1 MTKVITI
8 YNQKGG
14 VGKTTLVMNLAHA
27 LARLEASVTVVD
39 LANPPFCHVWFKLPA
54 DGLALR
60 WMRGEEVQGFDT
72 RLGIRLLTG
81 YYPMGEALTDWEH
94 QSLSVETIRR
104 KRLEALRTDFV
115 IIDGYRCE
123 LWVER
128 ALLQIS
134 DLVLIPHH
142 PGTPMISTDSTLT
155 LCQEIRE
162 EGWAGRYDLVGWV
175 EGVGDVERSV
185 EIGRKAD
192 GVLLLTWNERTRKMR
207 SVFEP
212 PRVARVMG
220 EFHNLAMWLL
230 AVGEVAR

>member
-14 VGKTTLVMNLAHA
+14 VGKTTLVLNLAHA
-27 LARLEASVTVVD
+27 LVRLGVSVTVVD

-60 WMRGEEVQGFDT
+60 WMRGEDVRGFDT

-81 YYPMGEALTDWEH
+81 YHPMGEVLTDWER

-104 KRLEALRTDFV
+104 ERLEALRTDFV
-115 IIDGYRCE
+115 IVDGYRYE

-142 PGTPMISTDSTLT
+142 SGTPMISTDGALT
-155 LCQEIRE
+155 LSREIRE
-162 EGWAGRYDLVGWV
+162 RGWAGRYVLIGWV

-192 GVLLLTWNERTRKMR
+192 GVLLLTWNERTRKLK

-220 EFHNLAMWLL
+220 EFHNLAMWIL
-230 AVGEVAR
+230 AMREVAG